1 MKADSLGRIV
11 AGRLKGLEVVELGHG
26 EHFRVADLS
35 LEQRAVPPEEF
46 VI

>member
-11 AGRLKGLEVVELGHG
+11 AGHFQGLEVVELGHG
-26 EHFRVADLS
+26 GHFRVADLG
-35 LEQRAVPPEEF
+35 LTQRAVPAEEF